1 MNEKNPEQK
10 SASSRAAVARETPA
24 GMESSNKRVVKALIV
39 GPRMK
44 DNVTNG
50 ESKQIP
56 TDDLMQQLI
65 AEDKV
70 LIPPFDALVLAMLPE
85 NNSELKPVVEVM
97 EINIDGHGFH
107 LDPRL
112 DVEKLDDK
120 DPGQLELKR
129 QVAQERASLTN
140 FFANTRV
147 FSTERDS
154 FTRLRRKTRVDLE
167 TTGNAYWEVIRS
179 PTTGRIQGFNLIPS
193 YQMWL
198 GKLDEELVPVNEP
211 VHEIDAD
218 GQVTI
223 NNISVRKRFRRFVQS
238 RLRSSAAR
246 AYATASTN
254 QVMWFKQFGDP
265 RDMDSSSGEF
275 FRATVEGERL
285 PPEKRANEIIHWK
298 LYSPRSPYGL
308 PRFIGNLIT
317 LFGDRAAEEINYVT
331 LKNNNIPSMAL
342 LVSNGQ
348 LTDATIDRLTE
359 FVETQIQGSDNYSR
373 FLVIEAEGAGE
384 EGQDQAQVKVQME
397 KLVSEQLRDQMFQD
411 YQKNN
416 AAKTRRAFRIPAI
429 FVGDGSDYNK
439 STVEEARKLT
449 DEQVFKPERDEFD
462 NEMNALFASLGARF
476 HKFVSNGP
484 NVTDDQ
490 DMIAVLMAA
499 ERTGGL
505 TPAIARAILSDVM
518 NRPLPPIDASKVD
531 PDVPFSLQMAAAVK
545 NQAAFQTGSPEVG
558 SQVTA
563 LKATAGADATQEL
576 LAQLLVKANQPIA
589 AEQLIEALVF
599 NRDWLLARM
608 EKALEQAA

>member
-10 SASSRAAVARETPA
+10 SPRETPE
-24 GMESSNKRVVKALIV
+24 GMEASNKRVVKAIIV
-39 GPRMK
+39 GPRVK

-50 ESKQIP
+50 EAKQIP

-70 LIPPFDALVLAMLPE
+70 LIPPFDPLVLAMLPE
-85 NNSELKPVVEVM
+85 NNSELGPVIEVM
-97 EINIDGHGFH
+97 EINIDGHGHH
-107 LDPRL
+107 LEPRVA
-112 DVEKLDDK
+112 VEKLDDDK
-120 DPGQLELKR
+120 PEDQALK
-129 QVAQERASLTN
+129 QAVAEEKARLTN

-154 FTRLRRKTRVDLE
+154 FVRLRRKTRRDLE

-179 PTTGRIQGFNLIPS
+179 PTTNRVQGFNLIPS

-198 GKLDEELVPVNEP
+198 GKLDDTMVPVSEP
-211 VHEIDAD
+211 VHEIDVD
-218 GQVTI
+218 GSVKI
-223 NNISVRKRFRRFVQS
+223 ANVEVRKRFRRFVQS

-265 RDMDSSSGEF
+265 RDMDSTTGEF
-275 FRATVEGERL
+275 APIGKRL
-285 PPEKRANEIIHWK
+285 PPDQRANEIIHWK

-348 LTDATIDRLTE
+348 LTDATIDRLGE

-373 FLVIEAEGAGE
+373 FLIIEAEGAGDD
-384 EGQDQAQVKVQME
+384 GQDQAQVKVQME
-397 KLVSEQLRDQMFQD
+397 KLVSEQLRDQMFQE

-416 AAKTRRAFRIPAI
+416 AGKTRRSFRIPAI

-449 DEQVFKPERDEFD
+449 DEQVFRPERDDFD
-462 NEMNALFASLGARF
+462 NEMNALFASLDAVYHR
-476 HKFVSNGP
+476 FVSNGP

-563 LKATAGADATQEL
+563 LKAAAGADATQEL
-576 LAQLLVKANQPIA
+576 LAQLLEKSNQPIA
-589 AEQLIEALVF
+589 AQQLIEALVF
-599 NRDWLLARM
+599 NRDWLLAKM